1 MVCSQKKRNVHIGL
15 RSKITNWNLA
25 ARFGKR
31 AVRRLAPRV
40 YEGVSP
46 VRTLVTGGARHPYI
60 FHKMAQR
67 TRTATQKDTF
77 VLRSAAGNSYSPRH
91 QFENWWHP
99 PHKCGGQGRVPH
111 LPAHH
116 SPNSLTNSNLS
127 NHRTIPSGAG
137 QERPHIFSAR
147 LGRPPCGPNSNL
159 SFS

>member
-1 MVCSQKKRNVHIGL
+1 MVCSQKNEMCISGYEARLQIGIWQ
-15 RSKITNWNLA
+15 RVLA
-25 ARFGKR
+25 SG
-31 AVRRLAPRV
+31 RLDALPPAFTR
-40 YEGVSP
+40 GVSP

-60 FHKMAQR
+60 FHKMAHR